1 MRDKERDS
9 EERENYLWLLLVITK
24 RLTKQFKEDS
34 SCLGSQLQSF
44 MEALK
49 QR

>member
-1 MRDKERDS
+1 MRDTERDS
-9 EERENYLWLLLVITK
+9 EERKNYLWLLLVTTK
-24 RLTKQFKEDS
+24 RLTKLFKEDS